1 MEPFELRH
9 LSYFCNGNVFVG
21 SSDGLRYRLAPG
33 DGVITV
39 FAWKDDRCFEC
50 QESPQQI
57 QVPMSDE
64 GLAQA
69 VDWLKSQR

>member
-9 LSYFCNGNVFVG
+9 LTYFLNKNVFVG
-21 SSDGLRYRLAPG
+21 SCGPLRYRLAPSG
-33 DGVITV
+33 DRIAV

-57 QVPMSDE
+57 QVPMSAE

-69 VDWLKSQR
+69 VDWLKKQL